1 MRLKQINF
9 FFCIFIFSVSYG
21 KTLDTL
27 GNSQSNNKDQTIVK
41 PEPIQ
46 SLKKWKPVFWY
57 NLYSGSNTLPLSF
70 VSKFAYGGHIE
81 TDVIQSNL
89 ELLNSNN
96 KVGYFQEYGMQL
108 LPFFDFLPIDLKT
121 NLRSIK
127 LISQSMLGAKFTK
140 DAYSLFFQGNS
151 KYLGKELNPGNNKI
165 NGLNQRILKF
175 ELKSYNLPRY
185 LGSNFRVVPE
195 IQFSQVL
202 SYQSLETND
211 LKFYSN
217 NLGDSISL
225 NGSMYSQN
233 TGYNFW
239 GTGYG
244 IQVGFLFTKIFNS
257 SGSLNFQISNFGF
270 IVVNNA
276 NTLSRNVQFIENGL
290 SVQNWSSGD
299 AVNITPVK
307 LSYSDLRGS
316 NWFSRQRDTVSSK
329 LNFIESNR
337 KGMILSPFFVNLEY
351 RKWFFKPAGNIV
363 FLNVELDYRHILGYV
378 PKFGLDLGK
387 SFKLGKIPF
396 NGAIGLSVGG
406 FDTYDINANFSFVKG
421 SNNLKFYIRGLE
433 SFLIPSKEHGGGF
446 GVQLS
451 YPFTE

>member
-27 GNSQSNNKDQTIVK
+27 ENSQSNNEDQTTVK
-41 PEPIQ
+41 PEPIK
-46 SLKKWKPVFWY
+46 SLKKWKPVLWY
-57 NLYSGSNTLPLSF
+57 NLYSGSNSLPLSF
-70 VSKFAYGGHIE
+70 VSKFAFGGHIE

-89 ELLNSNN
+89 ELLNTNN
-96 KVGYFQEYGMQL
+96 KIGYFQEYGMQL
-108 LPFFDFLPIDLKT
+108 FPFFDFLPIDLKT

-127 LISQSMLGAKFTK
+127 LISQSMLGARFTK

-151 KYLGKELNPGNNKI
+151 KYLGKELNPANNKI

-185 LGSNFRVVPE
+185 LGANFTVVPE

-202 SYQSLETND
+202 SYQSLQTND

-217 NLGDSISL
+217 NIGDSISL

-233 TGYNFW
+233 TGYDFW

-244 IQVGFLFTKIFNS
+244 IQLGFLFTKIFNS
-257 SGSLNFQISNFGF
+257 SVSLNFQISNFGF
-270 IVVNNA
+270 IFVNNA
-276 NTLSRNVQFIENGL
+276 NTLSRNVQFAENGL
-290 SVQNWSSGD
+290 NVQNWNSSD

-307 LSYSDLRGS
+307 LSYSDLRGT
-316 NWFSRQRDTVSSK
+316 NWFSRQRDTISSK

-337 KGMILSPFFVNLEY
+337 NGMILSPFFANLEY
-351 RKWFFKPAGNIV
+351 RKWFLKPGGNIV
-363 FLNVELDYRHILGYV
+363 FLNVELDYRHILGYF
-378 PKFGLDLGK
+378 PRLGIDLGK

-406 FDTYDINANFSFVKG
+406 FDTYDINANFNIIRGV
-421 SNNLKFYIRGLE
+421 NNFKFYVRGLE
-433 SFLIPSKEHGGGF
+433 SFVIPSKEHGGGF

-451 YPFTE
+451 YPFTQ